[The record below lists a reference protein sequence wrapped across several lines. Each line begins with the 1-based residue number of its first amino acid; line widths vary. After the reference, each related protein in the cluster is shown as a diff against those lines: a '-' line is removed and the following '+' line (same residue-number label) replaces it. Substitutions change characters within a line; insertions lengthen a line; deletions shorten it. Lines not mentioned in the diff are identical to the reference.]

1 MILSEISSVFTTNG
15 IELRYVSSSRELR
28 IPSMTALVVAP
39 FKERRAIFAF
49 DSLSF
54 ESAIR
59 ERMET
64 NNSKRGFVISILLS
78 IFAFTP

>member
-1 MILSEISSVFTTNG
+1 MEF
-15 IELRYVSSSRELR
+15 RYESSSWEER

-64 NNSKRGFVISILLS
+64 NNSRIGFVKSTLLS